1 MVQSSIYA
9 DPTNSA
15 TQQYTFYQPFYQSNT
30 WVTSTR
36 TNILINYT
44 QHPLQAREGY
54 VEEQQLN
61 GVSPYAVIQCKNG
74 VDPASRCHMMP
85 L

>member
-15 TQQYTFYQPFYQSNT
+15 TQQYTFYQPFYQTNT
-30 WVTSTR
+30 WVTSPL

-44 QHPLQAREGY
+44 DNIHCRQGKATLRS
-54 VEEQQLN
+54 N
-61 GVSPYAVIQCKNG
+61 N
-74 VDPASRCHMMP
+74 
-85 L
+85 